1 MKMDLIVVYAPIHSS
16 GFKVLDVF
24 DERGLIEFQIVEQAA
39 SRFLTEDQ
47 LAQDPI
53 HPVFSQMDLLKKFS
67 MECSELSGHANA
79 RLMSNEE
86 LNQIL
91 LSVDHVPEFVE
102 QINKNG
108 QLLEN
113 PHSNNGKGL
122 WGKLFN

>member
-24 DERGLIEFQIVEQAA
+24 DERGLIEYQIVEQAA
-39 SRFLTEDQ
+39 SRFLSEEQ
-47 LAQDPI
+47 IGSDPI
-53 HPVFSQMDLLKKFS
+53 HPFFEQMDLLKNFS
-67 MECSELSGHANA
+67 MECSELSGHASA

-91 LSVDHVPEFVE
+91 LSVDHVPELIE

-108 QLLEN
+108 QVLEN
-113 PHSNNGKGL
+113 PNSQNGKGI